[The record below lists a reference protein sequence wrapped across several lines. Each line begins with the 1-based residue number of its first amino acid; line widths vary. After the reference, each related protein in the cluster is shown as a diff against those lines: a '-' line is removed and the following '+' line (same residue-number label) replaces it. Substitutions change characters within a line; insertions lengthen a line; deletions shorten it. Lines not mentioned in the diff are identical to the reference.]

1 MFALFQTSVGFQL
14 GYVFCYTNQIN
25 PALQAKFNWM
35 RPGLMESIV
44 GSSATLTLMVGS
56 YFAGILMKRGRR
68 RVLILA
74 AIIGSIGA
82 GITIIQR
89 FYAIIVGRLIY
100 GFSCGLIAIT
110 MPRVMEETIPGELV
124 GVFGGLYCL
133 SFAFATLVAYGMAA
147 FLPPESQIEQLAV
160 SPVT

>member
-1 MFALFQTSVGFQL
+1 
-14 GYVFCYTNQIN
+14 
-25 PALQAKFNWM
+25 
-35 RPGLMESIV
+35 MESIV

-56 YFAGILMKRGRR
+56 YFAGVLMKSGRR

-89 FYAIIVGRLIY
+89 FYAIIIGRLIY

-147 FLPPESQIEQLAV
+147 FLPPESQTEKLAE
-160 SPVT
+160 SSVT